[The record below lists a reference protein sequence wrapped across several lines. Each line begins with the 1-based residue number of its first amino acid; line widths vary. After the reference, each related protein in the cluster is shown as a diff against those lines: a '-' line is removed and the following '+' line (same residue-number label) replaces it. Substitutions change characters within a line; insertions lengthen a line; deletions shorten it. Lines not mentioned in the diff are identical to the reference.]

1 MFTAHTW
8 RYGHKYEEKFA
19 TYKEAK
25 DFAESDTGEFF
36 VEKITDENGNVI
48 DDHMKHVIGYKK

>member
-8 RYGHKYEEKFA
+8 RYGQKYAEKFA

-25 DFAESDTGEFF
+25 DFAESDTGDFF
-36 VEKITDENGNVI
+36 VEKITDEDGNEVV
-48 DDHMKHVIGYKK
+48 DYKKNVFGYRE